1 MTLTDIAFR
10 YDQPPGE
17 NELRAVREIREVY
30 GIWGLT
36 FDEANRIVRVEYDAS
51 RLGPDDLAALLRNA
65 GLQVR
70 EQVPLGPSSYP
81 LAA

>member
-1 MTLTDIAFR
+1 MTLMDIAFR

-17 NELRAVREIREVY
+17 TELRALREIREVY
-30 GIWGLT
+30 GIWGLA

-51 RLGPDDLAALLRNA
+51 RLGPHDLAALLRNA
-65 GLQVR
+65 GLHLR
-70 EQVPLGPSSYP
+70 EQVPLVPPSRP